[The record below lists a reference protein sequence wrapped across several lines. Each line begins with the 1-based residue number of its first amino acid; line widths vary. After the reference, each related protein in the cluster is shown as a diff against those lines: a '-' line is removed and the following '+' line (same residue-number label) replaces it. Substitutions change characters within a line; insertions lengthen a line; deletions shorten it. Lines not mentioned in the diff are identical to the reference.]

1 MRNKSSYLILCV
13 CLGAGLNA
21 TLGQMPPAVV
31 GSDFT
36 ATVPIFIA
44 PGGLTTIFVQGI
56 GSKIVQPVVAA
67 TVPLPTKLGG
77 ISVSLKQTESPQG
90 PIAVPLLAV
99 FPVNACRS
107 LVFQPCSTITGINL
121 QIPFELVPTSSTPPI
136 LVTNYAQL
144 VVSEEGG
151 GQATRGHAPD

>member
-21 TLGQMPPAVV
+21 TLGQMLPAVV

-36 ATVPIFIA
+36 ASVPIFIA
-44 PGGLTTIFVQGI
+44 PGGLTTTFVQGI
-56 GSKIVQPVVAA
+56 GNKISQPLIAT

-77 ISVSLKQTESPQG
+77 ISVSLKQTASPQG

-99 FPVNACRS
+99 FPVNACRTP
-107 LVFQPCSTITGINL
+107 VFGPCGTLTGINL
-121 QIPFELVPTSSTPPI
+121 QVPFELVPNPSRPETQLQP
-136 LVTNYAQL
+136 TNYAQL
-144 VVSEEGG
+144 VIS
-151 GQATRGHAPD
+151 PD